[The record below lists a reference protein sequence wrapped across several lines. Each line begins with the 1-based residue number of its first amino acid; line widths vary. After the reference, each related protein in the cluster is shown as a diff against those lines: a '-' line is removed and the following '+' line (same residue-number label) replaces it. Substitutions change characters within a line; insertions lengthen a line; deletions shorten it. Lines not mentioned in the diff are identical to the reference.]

1 MTDEEMIIHRLKET
15 ANFINYLKTS
25 PLFSKSM
32 IGVMVNAID
41 EAVALLKEQDKKIKK
56 YEKGG

>member
-56 YEKGG
+56 YEQGG